1 MMAANDS
8 CIDPVPNMMNVMM
21 YEIIARRMVLRL
33 PIHCNNMH
41 AINAAGMAPIGGEL
55 AEIKILTIQ
64 KGLFLILDPVFTL

>member
-8 CIDPVPNMMNVMM
+8 CIDPVPNMMNVIM

-33 PIHCNNMH
+33 PIHCNNMQ

-55 AEIKILTIQ
+55 AVIEILAILKWT
-64 KGLFLILDPVFTL
+64 V